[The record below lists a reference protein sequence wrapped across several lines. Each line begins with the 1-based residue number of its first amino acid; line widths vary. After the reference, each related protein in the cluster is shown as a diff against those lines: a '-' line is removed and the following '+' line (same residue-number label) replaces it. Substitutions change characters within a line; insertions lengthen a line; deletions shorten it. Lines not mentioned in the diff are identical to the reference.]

1 MKKDYS
7 NDDLKIIDFATKGN
21 VVRFYLGE
29 NSCIDYWGDDWNDA
43 PYEHNAGKVYDE
55 FIKTTYD
62 IHIPYDYNV
71 LEPCS
76 GMLNS
81 FYSKEDMKKEKV
93 PCIVIYKPEED
104 DYGMYD
110 FNHCVADKNCV
121 KIYFNTT
128 LAQLIK
134 LTNNICC

>member
-1 MKKDYS
+1 MKKDY
-7 NDDLKIIDFATKGN
+7 NNEDLKIIDFATKGN
-21 VVRFYLGE
+21 VIRFYLGE
-29 NSCIDYWGDDWNDA
+29 NSCTDYWGDDWNDA

-55 FIKTTYD
+55 YIKQVYD
-62 IHIPYDYNV
+62 IKIPYDYDV

-104 DYGMYD
+104 DYGGWD
-110 FNHCVADKNCV
+110 FNRCVADKNCI

-134 LTNNICC
+134 LTNNICY